1 MSIAITPAPTD
12 DPIFVEIVRRTI
24 ERLDQDT
31 DPDEVFVTEIKNWF
45 DHKWPKFSGIGSVYF
60 DNLSSQPQ
68 VAAAAMFREK
78 ITFPPFTPNRV
89 LLQQRSAYDTT
100 KPRRAIHHTLHRES
114 SSWNLQRRVTQF
126 ANSAL
131 FVWFSSGTKSND
143 RGSLM
148 VYQVSG
154 ENVSTWYASF
164 RKYKEWKLDRTK
176 GVSLETIESLTQTT
190 RVIVP
195 FKQKTSN

>member
-1 MSIAITPAPTD
+1 MA
-12 DPIFVEIVRRTI
+12 
-24 ERLDQDT
+24 
-31 DPDEVFVTEIKNWF
+31 EVFGYRK
-45 DHKWPKFSGIGSVYF
+45 SYF
-60 DNLSSQPQ
+60 DNLPSQPQ
-68 VAAAAMFREK
+68 VASAAMFREK

-89 LLQQRSAYDTT
+89 LLQQRWAYDTT
-100 KPRRAIHHTLHRES
+100 KPRRAIHHTLQREA

-154 ENVSTWYASF
+154 QNVSTWYASF
-164 RKYKEWKLDRTK
+164 RRDNEWKLDRTK
-176 GVSLETIESLTQTT
+176 GVSLEAIESLTQTT
-190 RVIVP
+190 RVVVP
-195 FKQKTSN
+195 FKAKAVR